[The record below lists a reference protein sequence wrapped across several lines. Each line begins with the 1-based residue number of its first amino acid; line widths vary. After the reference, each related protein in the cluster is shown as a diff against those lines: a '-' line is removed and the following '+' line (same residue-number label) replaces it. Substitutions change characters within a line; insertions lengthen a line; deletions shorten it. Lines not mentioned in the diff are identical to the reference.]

1 MIPNIENNTWKIGEI
16 KLSAM
21 TYTFKCD
28 NKKCEKSIIC
38 LMSKYDGQEYF
49 GRCNYCQSG
58 RLKWIKNINL
68 QGVLRDFKIIH
79 TIKNHN
85 DKGT

>member
-1 MIPNIENNTWKIGEI
+1 MKFGSL

-28 NKKCEKSIIC
+28 NKKCNKTLIC
-38 LMSKYDGQEYF
+38 IMSKYDDNEYF
-49 GRCNYCQSG
+49 GRCNYCHSG

-68 QGVLRDFKIIH
+68 IGVLEEHKIIH
-79 TIKNHN
+79 KN
-85 DKGT
+85 KRLK

>member
-1 MIPNIENNTWKIGEI
+1 MNDIKGNTWKYGSL

-28 NKKCEKSIIC
+28 NEKCKKSIIC

-49 GRCNYCQSG
+49 GRCEYCNSG
-58 RLKWIKNINL
+58 RLKWVKNIDL
-68 QGVLRDFKIIH
+68 CGMLKERKIIYSRN
-79 TIKNHN
+79 KY
-85 DKGT
+85 D

>member
-1 MIPNIENNTWKIGEI
+1 MKDNTLKYGSL

-28 NKKCEKSIIC
+28 NVKCKKSIIC

-49 GRCNYCQSG
+49 GRCEYCKSG
-58 RLKWIKNINL
+58 RLKWRKNIDL
-68 QGVLRDFKIIH
+68 CGMLKERKIIYSRN
-79 TIKNHN
+79 KY
-85 DKGT
+85 D

>member
-1 MIPNIENNTWKIGEI
+1 MKFGSL

-28 NKKCEKSIIC
+28 NKKCEKTLIC
-38 LMSKYDGQEYF
+38 IMSKYNDSEYF

-58 RLKWIKNINL
+58 RLKWIKNIDL
-68 QGVLRDFKIIH
+68 LGVLEEHKIIH
-79 TIKNHN
+79 KNRRIK
-85 DKGT
+85 

>member
-1 MIPNIENNTWKIGEI
+1 MKFGNL

-28 NKKCEKSIIC
+28 NKKCEKTLIC
-38 LMSKYDGQEYF
+38 IMSKYNDSVYF

-58 RLKWIKNINL
+58 RLKWIKNIDL
-68 QGVLRDFKIIH
+68 MSVLEEKNMIH
-79 TIKNHN
+79 KKRRIK
-85 DKGT
+85 

>member
-1 MIPNIENNTWKIGEI
+1 MKDNIWKYGSL

-28 NKKCEKSIIC
+28 NKKCFKSIIC

-49 GRCNYCQSG
+49 GRCNYCHSC
-58 RLKWIKNINL
+58 RLKWIQNVDL
-68 QGVLRDFKIIH
+68 FGVLTESKILHSKKRIRS
-79 TIKNHN
+79 
-85 DKGT
+85 D

>member
-1 MIPNIENNTWKIGEI
+1 MKYGSL

-28 NKKCEKSIIC
+28 NKKCEKTIIC
-38 LMSKYDGQEYF
+38 ILSKYSNDDYF

-58 RLKWIKNINL
+58 RLKWIQNIN
-68 QGVLRDFKIIH
+68 VISILREQDIIH
-79 TIKNHN
+79 KHRKIK
-85 DKGT
+85 

>member
-1 MIPNIENNTWKIGEI
+1 MKFGSL

-28 NKKCEKSIIC
+28 NKKCNKTLIC
-38 LMSKYDGQEYF
+38 IMSKYDNSEYF
-49 GRCNYCQSG
+49 GRCNYCHSG

-68 QGVLRDFKIIH
+68 LGVLEEQKIIH
-79 TIKNHN
+79 KN
-85 DKGT
+85 KRLK

>member
-1 MIPNIENNTWKIGEI
+1 MKYAQV

-28 NKKCEKSIIC
+28 NMKCEKSIIC
-38 LMSKYDGQEYF
+38 IMSKYNEDDYF
-49 GRCNYCQSG
+49 GRCNYCHSG

-68 QGVLRDFKIIH
+68 QEVLREHHIIQH
-79 TIKNHN
+79 K
-85 DKGT
+85 KRLK